1 MQAGQTFIQTL
12 LLQAMAL
19 YIHGP
24 LRCKDLLGRIP
35 NPHSRPALAAP
46 QHDHSPRS
54 DARSQR
60 TPPGEIMHR
69 SAAPHPA
76 AAPATERPAPPARPR
91 SDRPAASRTH
101 VAHTH
106 TAQIRHPAAHAGSC
120 AAYSQ
125 PHTIRPTDSNPA
137 RNTRPSHSISRP
149 TWKPCAGALTRCSR
163 ARPSPRRWKNSP
175 RWKMIDPHTVRKPA
189 RLSNRTGFFFYLLRI
204 SPAECPPK
212 PDAHLLP
219 LRAKRGQALWTRPLG
234 QYPPDQTVRGL
245 HPRPAVQHA
254 DSPQGIPQPFA

>member
-46 QHDHSPRS
+46 QHAPGPRS

-69 SAAPHPA
+69 LAAPHPA
-76 AAPATERPAPPARPR
+76 AALATERPVPHTRPR

-101 VAHTH
+101 AAHIH
-106 TAQIRHPAAHAGSC
+106 TAQIRHPAAYAGSC
-120 AAYSQ
+120 AAPAA
-125 PHTIRPTDSNPA
+125 PHDQAPRQ
-137 RNTRPSHSISRP
+137 HE
-149 TWKPCAGALTRCSR
+149 
-163 ARPSPRRWKNSP
+163 SP
-175 RWKMIDPHTVRKPA
+175 
-189 RLSNRTGFFFYLLRI
+189 
-204 SPAECPPK
+204 
-212 PDAHLLP
+212 PDYQA
-219 LRAKRGQALWTRPLG
+219 GQAF
-234 QYPPDQTVRGL
+234 
-245 HPRPAVQHA
+245 
-254 DSPQGIPQPFA
+254 SFA

>member
-46 QHDHSPRS
+46 QHAPGPRS

-76 AAPATERPAPPARPR
+76 AAPATERPAPPAHLR

-101 VAHTH
+101 AAHTH

-120 AAYSQ
+120 AAPAA
-125 PHTIRPTDSNPA
+125 PHDQA
-137 RNTRPSHSISRP
+137 SRQHE
-149 TWKPCAGALTRCSR
+149 
-163 ARPSPRRWKNSP
+163 SP
-175 RWKMIDPHTVRKPA
+175 
-189 RLSNRTGFFFYLLRI
+189 
-204 SPAECPPK
+204 
-212 PDAHLLP
+212 PDYQA
-219 LRAKRGQALWTRPLG
+219 GQAF
-234 QYPPDQTVRGL
+234 
-245 HPRPAVQHA
+245 
-254 DSPQGIPQPFA
+254 SFA